1 MPLVVDGNSG
11 ELKSQPRRALE
22 QDERSNV
29 KIVYLNPT
37 GQLGGAERVLLDLLA
52 SLRAAK
58 PDWAIKLIVA
68 SEGPLAERAFALG
81 VPTTVLPFPPSIARI
96 GDSEAR
102 GARASRVWRL
112 TLLPR
117 LGLAIGAATSYVRE
131 LHRILGQMAPDVL
144 HTNGFKM
151 HVLGVWAR
159 PSRVPVVW
167 HIHDYVRPRPIMS
180 RLLKIH
186 ASGCAAIVANSE
198 DVRRDVRTALGD
210 YPIAYSVHNAL
221 DLTRFCPV
229 GPTLDL
235 DALAG
240 LPRTAA
246 GEIRVGLLGT
256 LARWKGHSVFLHA
269 ISMLP
274 PGLPVRAYVI
284 GDAIYQ
290 TAGSQYSVD
299 ELKSLARRL
308 GISEKVGFTG
318 LVEEPAAAL
327 RALDIVVH
335 ASTQPEPF
343 GLVVAEAMACGR
355 AVIASLAGGVTEI
368 IDPSINGLAY
378 PPGDAAA
385 LAERIERVVID
396 RDLRRHLG
404 IASRAA
410 AVRYFDRARLAK
422 EFVPIYCDVVG
433 TQRKGE
439 GRLTA

>member
-1 MPLVVDGNSG
+1 
-11 ELKSQPRRALE
+11 
-22 QDERSNV
+22 V
-29 KIVYLNPT
+29 KIVYLSPT

-52 SLRAAK
+52 SLRVAQ
-58 PDWAIKLIVA
+58 PDWSTKLIVA
-68 SEGPLAERAFALG
+68 SEGPLAERAFTLG
-81 VPTTVLPFPPSIARI
+81 VPTTVLPFPPSIARL
-96 GDSEAR
+96 GDS
-102 GARASRVWRL
+102 GAGGPAALQLRRL
-112 TLLPR
+112 ILLSR
-117 LGLAIGAATSYVRE
+117 LGFAIVAAASYVGE
-131 LHRILGQMAPDVL
+131 LRRVLGQMAPDIL

-159 PSRVPVVW
+159 PGQVPVVW
-167 HIHDYVRPRPIMS
+167 HIHDYVRPRPIMAK
-180 RLLKIH
+180 LLKMH
-186 ASGCAAIVANSE
+186 ASRCAAVVTNSE

-210 YPIAYSVHNAL
+210 HPIAYSVHNAL

-246 GEIRVGLLGT
+246 GEVRVGLLGT
-256 LARWKGHSVFLHA
+256 LARWKGHSVFLRA

-274 PGLPVRAYVI
+274 PSLPVRAYVI

-299 ELKSLARRL
+299 ELKSMARRL

-355 AVIASLAGGVTEI
+355 AVIASLAGGVTEV
-368 IDPSINGLAY
+368 IDPPANALAY
-378 PPGDAAA
+378 APADAAA
-385 LAERIERVVID
+385 LAESIERVVVD
-396 RDLRRHLG
+396 RDLRTQLG
-404 IASRAA
+404 IAGRAA
-410 AVRYFDRARLAK
+410 AVRQFDRARLARD
-422 EFVPIYCDVVG
+422 FVPLYREVVG
-433 TQRKGE
+433 NGGIAKDG
-439 GRLTA
+439 

>member
-1 MPLVVDGNSG
+1 M
-11 ELKSQPRRALE
+11 
-22 QDERSNV
+22 

-58 PDWAIKLIVA
+58 PDWSTKLIVA
-68 SEGPLAERAFALG
+68 SEGPLASRAFALG
-81 VPTTVLPFPPSIARI
+81 VPTTVLPFPPSIAQI
-96 GDSEAR
+96 GDSEAGGAGASQLR
-102 GARASRVWRL
+102 GL

-117 LGLAIGAATSYVRE
+117 LGLAIGAATSYVWE
-131 LHRILGQMAPDVL
+131 LRRTLGQMAPDIL

-167 HIHDYVRPRPIMS
+167 HIHDYVRQRSIMS

-186 ASGCAAIVANSE
+186 ASRCAAVVTNSE
-198 DVRRDVRTALGD
+198 DVRRDVRTTLGRR
-210 YPIAYSVHNAL
+210 PIAYSVHNAL

-235 DALAG
+235 DGLAG
-240 LPRTAA
+240 LPKTAA

-256 LARWKGHSVFLHA
+256 LARWKGHSVFLRA

-274 PGLPVRAYVI
+274 RGLPVRAYVI

-290 TAGSQYSVD
+290 TAGSQYSID
-299 ELKSLARRL
+299 ELRSMARRL

-318 LVEEPAAAL
+318 FVEEPAAAL

-355 AVIASLAGGVTEI
+355 AVIVSLAGGVTEV
-368 IDPSINGLAY
+368 IDPPANALAY
-378 PPGDAAA
+378 APGDAAA
-385 LAERIERVVID
+385 LAENIERVVID
-396 RDLRRHLG
+396 RDLRTQLG
-404 IASRAA
+404 IAGRAA
-410 AVRYFDRARLAK
+410 AVRHFDRARLARD
-422 EFVPIYCDVVG
+422 FVPIYRDVIG
-433 TQRKGE
+433 SGGIAKDGCRRE
-439 GRLTA
+439 ERGRARRRASP

>member
-1 MPLVVDGNSG
+1 
-11 ELKSQPRRALE
+11 
-22 QDERSNV
+22 V

-52 SLRAAK
+52 SLRAVK
-58 PDWAIKLIVA
+58 PDWSTQLIVA

-96 GDSEAR
+96 GDSQAG
-102 GARASRVWRL
+102 GARASRVRRL

-131 LHRILGQMAPDVL
+131 LHKILGQMEPDVL

-167 HIHDYVRPRPIMS
+167 HIHDYVRRRPLMS
-180 RLLKIH
+180 KLLKIH
-186 ASGCAAIVANSE
+186 ASRCAAVVANSD
-198 DVRRDVRTALGD
+198 DVRRDVRIALGD
-210 YPIAYSVHNAL
+210 HQIAYSVHNGL

-235 DALAG
+235 DALAD
-240 LPRTAA
+240 LPKTAP

-256 LARWKGHSVFLHA
+256 LARWKGHSVFLRA
-269 ISMLP
+269 ISLLP
-274 PGLPVRAYVI
+274 SALPVRAYVI

-299 ELKSLARRL
+299 ELKSVARQL

-318 LVEEPAAAL
+318 FVEEPAAAL
-327 RALDIVVH
+327 RALDVVVH

-355 AVIASLAGGVTEI
+355 AVIASLAGGVTEV
-368 IDPSINGLAY
+368 IDPPANALAY
-378 PPGDAAA
+378 APGDAAA
-385 LAERIERVVID
+385 LAEGIERLVID
-396 RDLRRHLG
+396 RDLRTQLG
-404 IASRAA
+404 IAGRAA
-410 AVRYFDRARLAK
+410 AVRHFDRARLATD
-422 EFVPIYCDVVG
+422 FVPIYRDVVG
-433 TQRKGE
+433 SAGIGKDG
-439 GRLTA
+439 

>member
-1 MPLVVDGNSG
+1 
-11 ELKSQPRRALE
+11 
-22 QDERSNV
+22 
-29 KIVYLNPT
+29 
-37 GQLGGAERVLLDLLA
+37 
-52 SLRAAK
+52 LRATK
-58 PDWAIKLIVA
+58 TDWSTKLIVG

-96 GDSEAR
+96 GDSEAG
-102 GARASRVWRL
+102 GARASRLRRFS
-112 TLLPR
+112 LLPR
-117 LGLAIGAATSYVRE
+117 LGLAIGAAISYVRE
-131 LHRILGQMAPDVL
+131 LHRVLGQMAPDVL

-186 ASGCAAIVANSE
+186 ASRCAAVVANSD

-210 YPIAYSVHNAL
+210 HPIAYSVHNGL
-221 DLTRFCPV
+221 DLTNFCPV

-240 LPRTAA
+240 LSKTAA
-246 GEIRVGLLGT
+246 GEVRVGLLGT
-256 LARWKGHSVFLHA
+256 LARWKGHSVFLRA

-274 PGLPVRAYVI
+274 RELPVRAYVI

-290 TAGSQYSVD
+290 TAGSQYSID
-299 ELKSLARRL
+299 ELRNMARRL
-308 GISEKVGFTG
+308 GISERVGFTG

-355 AVIASLAGGVTEI
+355 AVIVSSTGGVTEI
-368 IDPSINGLAY
+368 VDPPANGLAY
-378 PPGDAAA
+378 APGDAAA
-385 LAERIERVVID
+385 LAESIERLVID
-396 RDLRRHLG
+396 RDLRTQLG

-410 AVRYFDRARLAK
+410 AVRHFDRARLAR
-422 EFVPIYCDVVG
+422 EFVPIYCGVVG
-433 TQRKGE
+433 TQRNSE
-439 GRLTA
+439 GCLTA